1 MKIPTTLRR
10 QVADYQSIIKPLV
23 IVGVVIAGFLL
34 GVIPA
39 ARSLSMVYT
48 QSRSLTTEIDALSQK
63 VTVLSSLDVD
73 SLEQNLRDFLAAV
86 PTEKNVP
93 SLFTT
98 LENLASQNG
107 VSLLDVTMSTIG
119 GIASDSGKSAR
130 TDASG
135 AQLVRFSAS
144 IEGTMDHVRQLFQT
158 LIAVRRLLAVRSFDM
173 TINGTGTVTA
183 KLEMET
189 YFAPLP
195 KELGSAAGRI
205 EVLNQKEEA
214 VIAKI
219 SAFPNLGSVA
229 ELPPPSLGGP
239 IKIDPFSP

>member
-73 SLEQNLRDFLAAV
+73 SLKQNLRDFLAAV

-119 GIASDSGKSAR
+119 GIASDSGKSGR

-144 IEGTMDHVRQLFQT
+144 IEGTMDNVRQLFQT

-205 EVLNQKEEA
+205 EVLNEKEEG
-214 VIAKI
+214 VIAKV
-219 SAFPNLGSVA
+219 SAFPNLGQVA

-239 IKIDPFSP
+239 VKADPFSP